1 MLKVCTAITGNTT
14 YRFVIHD
21 PDAIYVLGVDRAV
34 CDRCPGMSQTR
45 GIFEAARGLGE
56 CVEASAI
63 LVAHGSHPK

>member
-21 PDAIYVLGVDRAV
+21 PDAIYVLGVDRTA
-34 CDRCPGMSQTR
+34 CDRGPRGFRSP
-45 GIFEAARGLGE
+45 GIFGAARGLGE

-63 LVAHGSHPK
+63 LAAHV